1 MRIQTVE
8 WKNFNSYGNQIQK
21 IEFEKDSSDLYLL
34 LGSNGHGKSTISEV
48 ITFAIYGRI
57 ERKNKSDLPN
67 RINKNLWC
75 RIIVRSKNKLIEIT
89 RGVSPNLFEVKIDTV
104 TYDTAGNANVQ
115 DYLENEIFD
124 IPYQVFKNIIVLS
137 INDFRSFLTMSTG
150 DKRNIVDR
158 LFGFTIINQMR
169 DQIRS
174 ERKDLRD
181 RIKTLS
187 DELNIIQES
196 IESVNLKISTLES
209 SKKVD
214 RIRLIEE
221 YKGKIKEMI
230 EQKRKINDSL
240 SLVKIKETDFND
252 AIKSKGTEKEQLS
265 FELRNAVN
273 SLKLYN
279 NAKCPTC
286 NADLNTEDHQ
296 HLKSDLE
303 DRVRTKQEEYNDIQ
317 EEYLDLTGKMNS
329 LSGKI
334 KEMDSSCIK
343 INLLIGQYKNEA
355 ERIAKETREEDMDYL
370 NEILSENETKLLER
384 KSSVSNNSTEDT
396 FLDIVEGV
404 LGDDGVKNLA
414 MKTIIPTINQS
425 IQNMSKQMHLPY
437 LIRFDEKFDCSIHSL
452 GEEINARS
460 MSTGERK
467 KADFVIIISLLR
479 LIKIRYPS
487 LNLLFLD
494 EIFSS
499 VDSGG
504 IYEILK
510 ILKDVSVENSLNT
523 WVVNHTEL
531 PIELF
536 DKRVEAIKESGF
548 SKLHIENIS

>member
-75 RIIVRSKNKLIEIT
+75 RIVVRSKNKLIEIT

-196 IESVNLKISTLES
+196 IESVNHKISTLES

-355 ERIAKETREEDMDYL
+355 EKIAKETREEDMDYL

-384 KSSVSNNSTEDT
+384 KSTVSNNSTEDT

-414 MKTIIPTINQS
+414 MKTILPTINQS

>member
-75 RIIVRSKNKLIEIT
+75 RIVIRSKNKLIEIT
-89 RGVSPNLFEVKIDTV
+89 RGVSPNLFDVKIDTV

-196 IESVNLKISTLES
+196 IESVNTKISTLES

-230 EQKRKINDSL
+230 EQKRKINDAL
-240 SLVKIKETDFND
+240 SLVKTKETNFND

-286 NADLNTEDHQ
+286 NADLNTKNHQ
-296 HLKSDLE
+296 HLKSELE
-303 DRVRTKQEEYNDIQ
+303 EKVRTKQEEYNDIQ
-317 EEYLDLTGKMNS
+317 EEYLDLSGKMNS

-355 ERIAKETREEDMDYL
+355 EKIAKETREEDMDYL

-384 KSSVSNNSTEDT
+384 KSTVSNNSTEDT

-414 MKTIIPTINQS
+414 MKTILPTINQS

>member
-21 IEFEKDSSDLYLL
+21 IEFEKDAGDLYLL

-48 ITFAIYGRI
+48 ITFALYGRI

-75 RIIVRSKNKLIEIT
+75 RIVIRSKNKTVEIT
-89 RGVSPNLFEVKIDTV
+89 RGVAPNLFEVKIDTV

-115 DYLENEIFD
+115 DYLETEIFD

-137 INDFRSFLTMSTG
+137 INDFRSFLTMSAG

-169 DQIRS
+169 DQIRG

-187 DELNIIQES
+187 DELNILQES
-196 IESVNLKISTLES
+196 IESVNQKISTLES
-209 SKKVD
+209 SKKED

-221 YKGKIKEMI
+221 YKVKIKDMI
-230 EQKRKINDSL
+230 EQKHKISEAL
-240 SLVKIKETDFND
+240 TLVKTKETDFND
-252 AIKSKGTEKEQLS
+252 AIRSKGTEKEQIS

-303 DRVRTKQEEYNDIQ
+303 EKVRSKQEEYNDIQ
-317 EEYLDLTGKMNS
+317 EEYLDLSGKMNS
-329 LSGKI
+329 LSSKI

-343 INLLIGQYKNEA
+343 INLLIGQYKTEA
-355 ERIAKETREEDMDYL
+355 ERIVKETKEEDMDYL

-384 KSSVSNNSTEDT
+384 KSTVSKNSTEDT

-414 MKTIIPTINQS
+414 MKTILPTINQS

-479 LIKIRYPS
+479 LLKIRYPS

>member
-21 IEFEKDSSDLYLL
+21 IEFEKDAGDLYLL

-48 ITFAIYGRI
+48 ITFALYGRI

-75 RIIVRSKNKLIEIT
+75 RIVIRSKNKLVEIT

-115 DYLENEIFD
+115 DYLETEIFD

-174 ERKDLRD
+174 ERKDLRE

-196 IESVNLKISTLES
+196 IESVNTKISTLES

-221 YKGKIKEMI
+221 YKGKIKDMI
-230 EQKRKINDSL
+230 EQKRKINDAL
-240 SLVKIKETDFND
+240 ALVKTKETDFND
-252 AIKSKGTEKEQLS
+252 AIRSKGNEKEQLS

-286 NADLNTEDHQ
+286 NADLNTENHQ
-296 HLKSDLE
+296 HLKSELE
-303 DRVRTKQEEYNDIQ
+303 EKVRTKQEEYNDIQ
-317 EEYLDLTGKMNS
+317 EEYLDLSGKMNS
-329 LSGKI
+329 LSSKI

-384 KSSVSNNSTEDT
+384 KSTVSNNSTEDT

-414 MKTIIPTINQS
+414 MKTILPTINQS

>member
-1 MRIQTVE
+1 MKILTVE

-21 IEFEKDSSDLYLL
+21 IEFANDAGELYLL

-48 ITFAIYGRI
+48 ITFALYGRI

-75 RIIVRSKNKLIEIT
+75 RIVIRSKNKNVEII
-89 RGVSPNLFEVKIDTV
+89 RGVSPNLFEVNIDTV
-104 TYDTAGNANVQ
+104 PYDTAGNSNVQ
-115 DYLENEIFD
+115 DYLETEIFD

-150 DKRNIVDR
+150 DKRNIIDR

-169 DQIRS
+169 DQIKS
-174 ERKDLRD
+174 ERKDLRE
-181 RIKTLS
+181 RIKTLN
-187 DELNIIQES
+187 DELNILQES
-196 IESVNLKISTLES
+196 IESVNQKIASLET
-209 SKKVD
+209 SKKED
-214 RIRLIEE
+214 RLRLIEE
-221 YKGKIKEMI
+221 YKIKVRDMF
-230 EQKRKINDSL
+230 EQKKKIAESL
-240 SLVKIKETDFND
+240 DKVKKKEKDFNG
-252 AIKSKGTEKEQLS
+252 AISQKGNEREQLS
-265 FELRNAVN
+265 FDLRSAVN

-286 NADLNTEDHQ
+286 NSDLNTEDHQ
-296 HLKSDLE
+296 HLKSLLE
-303 DRVRTKQEEYNDIQ
+303 EKVKIKQEEYQEIQ
-317 EEYLDLTGKMNS
+317 ADYTDLSEKMNS
-329 LSGKI
+329 LSSKI
-334 KEMDSSCIK
+334 KDMDSSCIK
-343 INLLIGQYKNEA
+343 IDLLINQYKNEA

-370 NEILSENETKLLER
+370 NEILQENEGKLLDR
-384 KSSVSNNSTEDT
+384 KSSVSVNSTEDT
-396 FLDIVEGV
+396 FLDIVESV

-414 MKTIIPTINQS
+414 MKTILPTINQS

-437 LIRFDEKFDCSIHSL
+437 LIRFDEKFDCSIQSL

-479 LIKIRYPS
+479 LLKIRYPS

-499 VDSGG
+499 VDQSG

-510 ILKDVSVENSLNT
+510 ILKDVSIENSLNT

-536 DKRVEAIKESGF
+536 DKKVEAIKESGF

>member
-75 RIIVRSKNKLIEIT
+75 RIVIRSKNKLIEIT
-89 RGVSPNLFEVKIDTV
+89 RGVSPNLFDVKIDTV

-196 IESVNLKISTLES
+196 IESVNTKISTLES

-230 EQKRKINDSL
+230 EQKRKINDAL
-240 SLVKIKETDFND
+240 SLVKTKETNFND

-286 NADLNTEDHQ
+286 NADLNTKNHQ
-296 HLKSDLE
+296 HLKSELE
-303 DRVRTKQEEYNDIQ
+303 EKVRTKQEEYNDIQ

-329 LSGKI
+329 LSSKI

-355 ERIAKETREEDMDYL
+355 EKIAKETREEDMDYL

-384 KSSVSNNSTEDT
+384 KSTVSNNSTEDT

-414 MKTIIPTINQS
+414 MKTILPTINQS

>member
-21 IEFEKDSSDLYLL
+21 IEFEKDAGDLYLL

-48 ITFAIYGRI
+48 ITFALYGRI

-75 RIIVRSKNKLIEIT
+75 RIVIRSKNKTVEIT
-89 RGVSPNLFEVKIDTV
+89 RGVAPNLFEVKIDTV

-115 DYLENEIFD
+115 DYLETEIFD

-137 INDFRSFLTMSTG
+137 INDFRSFLTMSAG

-169 DQIRS
+169 DQIRG

-187 DELNIIQES
+187 DELNILQES
-196 IESVNLKISTLES
+196 IESVNQKISTLES
-209 SKKVD
+209 SKKED
-214 RIRLIEE
+214 RLRLIEE
-221 YKGKIKEMI
+221 YKVKIKDMI
-230 EQKRKINDSL
+230 EQKRKISEAL
-240 SLVKIKETDFND
+240 TLVKTKETDFND
-252 AIKSKGTEKEQLS
+252 AIRSKGTEKEQIS

-303 DRVRTKQEEYNDIQ
+303 EKVRSKQEEYNDIQ
-317 EEYLDLTGKMNS
+317 EEYLDLSGKMNS
-329 LSGKI
+329 LSSKI

-343 INLLIGQYKNEA
+343 INLLIGQYKTEA
-355 ERIAKETREEDMDYL
+355 ERIVKETKEEDMDYL

-384 KSSVSNNSTEDT
+384 KSTVSKNSTEDT

-414 MKTIIPTINQS
+414 MKTILPTINQS

-479 LIKIRYPS
+479 LLKIRYPS

>member
-21 IEFEKDSSDLYLL
+21 IEFEKDSGDLYLL

-48 ITFAIYGRI
+48 ITFALYGRI

-75 RIIVRSKNKLIEIT
+75 RIVIRSKNKIVEIT

-115 DYLENEIFD
+115 DYLETEIFD

-181 RIKTLS
+181 RIKTLG

-196 IESVNLKISTLES
+196 IESVNQKISTLES
-209 SKKVD
+209 SKKED
-214 RIRLIEE
+214 RLRLIEE
-221 YKGKIKEMI
+221 YKGKIIDMI
-230 EQKRKINDSL
+230 EQKRKISDSL
-240 SLVKIKETDFND
+240 ALVKTKETEFNE
-252 AIKSKGTEKEQLS
+252 AIRSKGTEKEQVS

-296 HLKSDLE
+296 HLKSHLE
-303 DRVRTKQEEYNDIQ
+303 ETVRTKQEEYTDIQ
-317 EEYLDLTGKMNS
+317 EEYTDLSSKMSS
-329 LSGKI
+329 LSSRI
-334 KEMDSSCIK
+334 KDMDSSCIK

-355 ERIAKETREEDMDYL
+355 ERIAKETKEEDMDYL
-370 NEILSENETKLLER
+370 NEILSENEGKLLER
-384 KSSVSNNSTEDT
+384 KSSLSSNSTEDT

-414 MKTIIPTINQS
+414 MKTILPTINQS

-437 LIRFDEKFDCSIHSL
+437 MIKFDEKFDCSIQSL

-479 LIKIRYPS
+479 LLKIRYPS

-536 DKRVEAIKESGF
+536 DKRVEAVKESGF

>member
-21 IEFEKDSSDLYLL
+21 IEFEKDAGDLYLL

-48 ITFAIYGRI
+48 ITFALYGRI

-75 RIIVRSKNKLIEIT
+75 RIVIRSKNKLVEIT

-115 DYLENEIFD
+115 DYLETEIFD

-174 ERKDLRD
+174 ERKDLRE

-196 IESVNLKISTLES
+196 IESVNTKISTLES

-221 YKGKIKEMI
+221 YKEKIKDMI
-230 EQKRKINDSL
+230 EQKRKINDAL
-240 SLVKIKETDFND
+240 ALVKTKETNFND
-252 AIKSKGTEKEQLS
+252 AIRSKGNEKEQLS

-286 NADLNTEDHQ
+286 NADLNTENHQ
-296 HLKSDLE
+296 HLKSELE
-303 DRVRTKQEEYNDIQ
+303 EKVRTKQEEYNDIQ
-317 EEYLDLTGKMNS
+317 EEYLDLSGKMNS
-329 LSGKI
+329 LSSKI

-479 LIKIRYPS
+479 LLKIRYPS

>member
-21 IEFEKDSSDLYLL
+21 IEFEKDSGDLYLL

-48 ITFAIYGRI
+48 ITFALYGRI

-75 RIIVRSKNKLIEIT
+75 RIVIRSKNKIVEIT

-115 DYLENEIFD
+115 DYLETEIFD

-181 RIKTLS
+181 RIKTLG

-196 IESVNLKISTLES
+196 IESVNQKISTLES
-209 SKKVD
+209 SKKED
-214 RIRLIEE
+214 RLRLIED
-221 YKGKIKEMI
+221 YKGKIKDMI
-230 EQKRKINDSL
+230 EQKRKISDSL
-240 SLVKIKETDFND
+240 ALVKTKETEFNE
-252 AIKSKGTEKEQLS
+252 AIRSKGTEKEQVS

-296 HLKSDLE
+296 HLKSHLE
-303 DRVRTKQEEYNDIQ
+303 ETVRTKQEEYTDIQ
-317 EEYLDLTGKMNS
+317 EEYTDLSSKMSS
-329 LSGKI
+329 LSSRI
-334 KEMDSSCIK
+334 KDMDSSCIK

-355 ERIAKETREEDMDYL
+355 ERIAKETKEEDMDYL
-370 NEILSENETKLLER
+370 NEILSENEGKLLER
-384 KSSVSNNSTEDT
+384 KSSLSSNSTEDT

-414 MKTIIPTINQS
+414 MKTILPTINQS

-437 LIRFDEKFDCSIHSL
+437 MIKFDEKFDCSIQSL

-479 LIKIRYPS
+479 LLKIRYPS

-536 DKRVEAIKESGF
+536 DKRVEAVKESGF

>member
-21 IEFEKDSSDLYLL
+21 IEFEKDAGDLYLL

-48 ITFAIYGRI
+48 ITFALYGRI

-75 RIIVRSKNKLIEIT
+75 RIVIRSKNKLVEIT

-115 DYLENEIFD
+115 DYLETEIFD

-174 ERKDLRD
+174 ERKDLRE

-196 IESVNLKISTLES
+196 IESVNTKISTLES

-221 YKGKIKEMI
+221 YKGKIKDMI
-230 EQKRKINDSL
+230 EQKRKINDAL
-240 SLVKIKETDFND
+240 ALVKTKETDFND
-252 AIKSKGTEKEQLS
+252 AIKSKGNEKEQLS

-286 NADLNTEDHQ
+286 NADLNTENHQ
-296 HLKSDLE
+296 HLKSELE
-303 DRVRTKQEEYNDIQ
+303 EKVRTKQEEYNDIQ
-317 EEYLDLTGKMNS
+317 EEYLDLSGKMNS
-329 LSGKI
+329 LSSKI

-396 FLDIVEGV
+396 FLDIVESV

-479 LIKIRYPS
+479 LLKIRYPS

>member
-21 IEFEKDSSDLYLL
+21 INFEKESGDLYLL
-34 LGSNGHGKSTISEV
+34 IGSNGHGKSTISEV
-48 ITFAIYGRI
+48 ITFALYGKI

-75 RIIVRSKNKLIEIT
+75 RIVIRSKNKTVEIT
-89 RGVSPNLFEVKIDTV
+89 RGVSPNLFEVKIDGV
-104 TYDTAGNANVQ
+104 SYDTAGNANVQ
-115 DYLENEIFD
+115 DYLDTEIFD

-137 INDFRSFLTMSTG
+137 INDFRSFLTMSVG
-150 DKRNIVDR
+150 DKRNVVDR

-181 RIKTLS
+181 RIKTLN

-196 IESVNLKISTLES
+196 IESVNQKISTLET
-209 SKKVD
+209 SKKED
-214 RIRLIEE
+214 RLRLIEE
-221 YKGKIKEMI
+221 YKEKIKEMV
-230 EQKRKINDSL
+230 EQRKKIADAL
-240 SLVKIKETDFND
+240 EKVKTKETEFNE
-252 AIKSKGTEKEQLS
+252 AIRTKNTEREQIN

-286 NADLNTEDHQ
+286 NADLNTEDHK
-296 HLKSDLE
+296 HLKSELE
-303 DRVRTKQEEYNDIQ
+303 QKVNTKQEEFDSINT
-317 EEYLDLTGKMNS
+317 EYTDLSDKMSS
-329 LSGKI
+329 LSSKI
-334 KEMDSSCIK
+334 REMDNSCIK
-343 INLLIGQYKNEA
+343 INLLIGQYKTEA
-355 ERIAKETREEDMDYL
+355 ERIAKETKEEDMDYL
-370 NEILSENETKLLER
+370 NEILRENENKLLDR
-384 KSSVSNNSTEDT
+384 RSNLSTNSTEDT

-414 MKTIIPTINQS
+414 MKTILPTINQS
-425 IQNMSKQMHLPY
+425 INNMSKQMHLPY
-437 LIRFDEKFDCSIHSL
+437 LIRFDEKFDCTIHSL

-479 LIKIRYPS
+479 LLKIRYPS

-499 VDSGG
+499 VDSAG

-510 ILKDVSVENSLNT
+510 ILKEVSSENNLNT

-536 DKRVEAIKESGF
+536 DKKVEAIKEGGF
-548 SKLHIENIS
+548 SKLIIENIS

>member
-21 IEFEKDSSDLYLL
+21 IEFEKDSGDLYLL

-48 ITFAIYGRI
+48 ITFALYGRI

-75 RIIVRSKNKLIEIT
+75 RIVIRSKNKIVEIT
-89 RGVSPNLFEVKIDTV
+89 RGVAPNLFEVKIDTV

-115 DYLENEIFD
+115 DYLETEIFD

-174 ERKDLRD
+174 ERKDLRE
-181 RIKTLS
+181 RIKTLG

-196 IESVNLKISTLES
+196 IESVNQKISTLES
-209 SKKVD
+209 SKKED
-214 RIRLIEE
+214 RLRLIEE
-221 YKGKIKEMI
+221 YKGKIKDMI
-230 EQKRKINDSL
+230 EQKRKISDSL
-240 SLVKIKETDFND
+240 ALVKTKETEFNE
-252 AIKSKGTEKEQLS
+252 AIRSKGTEKEQVS

-296 HLKSDLE
+296 HLKSHLE
-303 DRVRTKQEEYNDIQ
+303 ETVRTKQEEYSGIQDEYND
-317 EEYLDLTGKMNS
+317 LSSKMSS

-334 KEMDSSCIK
+334 KDMDSSCIK
-343 INLLIGQYKNEA
+343 INLLIGQYKTEA
-355 ERIAKETREEDMDYL
+355 ERIAKETKEEDMDYL
-370 NEILSENETKLLER
+370 NEILSENEGKLLER
-384 KSSVSNNSTEDT
+384 KSSLSGNSTEDT

-414 MKTIIPTINQS
+414 MKTILPTINQS

-437 LIRFDEKFDCSIHSL
+437 MIKFDEKFDCSIQSL

-479 LIKIRYPS
+479 LLKIRYPS

>member
-21 IEFEKDSSDLYLL
+21 IEFEKDSGDLYLL

-48 ITFAIYGRI
+48 ITFALYGRI

-75 RIIVRSKNKLIEIT
+75 RIVIRSKNKLVEIT
-89 RGVSPNLFEVKIDTV
+89 RGVSPNLFEVRIDTV

-115 DYLENEIFD
+115 DYLETEIFD

-174 ERKDLRD
+174 ERKDLRE

-187 DELNIIQES
+187 DELNIINEQ
-196 IESVNLKISTLES
+196 IESVNTKISTLES

-214 RIRLIEE
+214 RLRLIEE
-221 YKGKIKEMI
+221 YKGKIKDMI

-240 SLVKIKETDFND
+240 TLVKTKESDFND
-252 AIKSKGTEKEQLS
+252 AIRSKGNEKEQIS

-296 HLKSDLE
+296 HLKADLE
-303 DRVRTKQEEYNDIQ
+303 EKVRTKQEEYNDIQ
-317 EEYLDLTGKMNS
+317 EEYLDLSGKMNS
-329 LSGKI
+329 LSSKI

-343 INLLIGQYKNEA
+343 ITLLIGQYKNEA
-355 ERIAKETREEDMDYL
+355 ERIAKETKEEDMDYL

-384 KSSVSNNSTEDT
+384 KSTVSNNSTEDT

-479 LIKIRYPS
+479 LLKIRYPS

>member
-21 IEFEKDSSDLYLL
+21 IEFEKDAGDLYLL

-48 ITFAIYGRI
+48 ITFALYGRI

-75 RIIVRSKNKLIEIT
+75 RIVIRSKNKTVEIT
-89 RGVSPNLFEVKIDTV
+89 RGVAPNLFEVKIDTV

-115 DYLENEIFD
+115 DYLETEIFD

-137 INDFRSFLTMSTG
+137 INDFRSFLTMSAG

-169 DQIRS
+169 DQIRG

-187 DELNIIQES
+187 DELNILQES
-196 IESVNLKISTLES
+196 IESVNQKISTLES
-209 SKKVD
+209 SKKED

-221 YKGKIKEMI
+221 YKVKIKDMI
-230 EQKRKINDSL
+230 EQKHKISEAL
-240 SLVKIKETDFND
+240 TLVKTKETDFND
-252 AIKSKGTEKEQLS
+252 AIRSKGTEKEQIS

-303 DRVRTKQEEYNDIQ
+303 EKVRSKQEEYNDIQ
-317 EEYLDLTGKMNS
+317 EEYLDLSGKMNS
-329 LSGKI
+329 LSNKI

-343 INLLIGQYKNEA
+343 INLLIGQYKTEA
-355 ERIAKETREEDMDYL
+355 ERIVKETKEEDMDYL

-384 KSSVSNNSTEDT
+384 KSTVSKNSTEDT

-414 MKTIIPTINQS
+414 MKTILPTINQS

-479 LIKIRYPS
+479 LLKIRYPS

>member
-21 IEFEKDSSDLYLL
+21 IEFEKDAGDLYLL

-48 ITFAIYGRI
+48 ITFALYGRI

-75 RIIVRSKNKLIEIT
+75 RIVIRSKNKLVEIT

-115 DYLENEIFD
+115 DYLETEIFD

-174 ERKDLRD
+174 ERKDLRE

-196 IESVNLKISTLES
+196 IESVNTKISTLES

-221 YKGKIKEMI
+221 YKGKIKDMI
-230 EQKRKINDSL
+230 EQKRKINDAL
-240 SLVKIKETDFND
+240 ALVKTKETDFND
-252 AIKSKGTEKEQLS
+252 AIKSKGNEKEQLS

-286 NADLNTEDHQ
+286 NADLNTENHQ
-296 HLKSDLE
+296 HLKSELE
-303 DRVRTKQEEYNDIQ
+303 EKVRTKQEEYNDIQ
-317 EEYLDLTGKMNS
+317 EEYLDLSGKMNS
-329 LSGKI
+329 LSSKI

-396 FLDIVEGV
+396 FLDIVESV

-479 LIKIRYPS
+479 LLKIRYPS

-510 ILKDVSVENSLNT
+510 ILKDVSVVNSLNT

>member
-355 ERIAKETREEDMDYL
+355 EKIAKETREEDMDYL

-384 KSSVSNNSTEDT
+384 KSTVSNNSTEDT

-414 MKTIIPTINQS
+414 MKTILPTINQS

>member
-21 IEFEKDSSDLYLL
+21 IEFEKDSGDLYLL

-48 ITFAIYGRI
+48 ITFALYGRI

-75 RIIVRSKNKLIEIT
+75 RIVIRSKNKLVEIT

-115 DYLENEIFD
+115 DYLETEIFD

-174 ERKDLRD
+174 ERKDLRE
-181 RIKTLS
+181 RIKTLG
-187 DELNIIQES
+187 DELNIINEQ
-196 IESVNLKISTLES
+196 IESVNTKISTLES

-214 RIRLIEE
+214 RLRLIEE
-221 YKGKIKEMI
+221 YKGKIKDMI

-240 SLVKIKETDFND
+240 ALVKTKESDFND
-252 AIKSKGTEKEQLS
+252 AIRSKGNEKEQIS

-303 DRVRTKQEEYNDIQ
+303 EKVRTKQEEYNDIQ
-317 EEYLDLTGKMNS
+317 EEYLDLSGKMNS
-329 LSGKI
+329 ISSKI

-343 INLLIGQYKNEA
+343 ITLLIGQYKNEA
-355 ERIAKETREEDMDYL
+355 EKIAKETREEDMDYL
-370 NEILSENETKLLER
+370 NEILSENETKLLEK
-384 KSSVSNNSTEDT
+384 KSTVSNNSTEDT

-479 LIKIRYPS
+479 LLKIRYPS